1 MFINF
6 LRTNKI
12 AAGVLTVLR
21 LYLGYSWLTA
31 GWGKLTGGG
40 FDASGF
46 LGFAVKSATGDH
58 PAVQGWWADFLTNF
72 AIPNIDLFN
81 FLVPIGEF
89 AVGLGLILGCFSKT
103 AMFFGLA
110 MNFAFMFSGTTSTNP
125 QMVLLG
131 IFIII
136 AGANAGRFGV
146 DFYLSKLL
154 SNKFPGVK
162 KFETRKLNNKLA

>member
-12 AAGVLTVLR
+12 ASGVLTVLR
-21 LYLGYSWLTA
+21 LYLGYEWIHA
-31 GWGKLTGGG
+31 GWGKLSAGG

-46 LGFAVKSATGDH
+46 LQFAVKNSTGDH
-58 PAVQGWWADFLTNF
+58 PAVQGWWADFLTHF
-72 AIPNIDLFN
+72 AIPHIDLFN

-89 AVGLGLILGCFSKT
+89 AIGLGLILGCFTKT
-103 AMFFGLA
+103 AMFFGLM
-110 MNFAFMFSGTTSTNP
+110 MNFSFMFSGTTSTNP

-136 AGANAGRFGV
+136 AGSNAGRIGLDHYIRKFIEKKR
-146 DFYLSKLL
+146 LNNHSIASNKL
-154 SNKFPGVK
+154 SN
-162 KFETRKLNNKLA
+162 AS

>member
-12 AAGVLTVLR
+12 ASGFLTIIR
-21 LYLGYSWLTA
+21 LYLGYEWIHA
-31 GWGKLTGGG
+31 GWGKLSAGG

-46 LGFAVKSATGDH
+46 LGFAVKSATGEH

-89 AVGLGLILGCFSKT
+89 AIGLGLILGCFTKT
-103 AMFFGLA
+103 AMFFGLM

-136 AGANAGRFGV
+136 AGSNAGRIGLDHYVSKFIKRKTSFTPKV
-146 DFYLSKLL
+146 PHHNLSKV
-154 SNKFPGVK
+154 S
-162 KFETRKLNNKLA
+162 

>member
-12 AAGVLTVLR
+12 ASGFLTIIR
-21 LYLGYSWLTA
+21 LYLGYEWIHA
-31 GWGKLTGGG
+31 GWGKLSTGG

-46 LGFAVKSATGDH
+46 LGFAVRSATGDH
-58 PAVQGWWADFLTNF
+58 PAVQKWWADFLTNF

-81 FLVPIGEF
+81 ILVPIGEF
-89 AVGLGLILGCFSKT
+89 AIGLGLILGCFTKT
-103 AMFFGLA
+103 AMFFGLM

-136 AGANAGRFGV
+136 AGSNAGRIGLDHYV
-146 DFYLSKLL
+146 SKFI
-154 SNKFPGVK
+154 N
-162 KFETRKLNNKLA
+162 RKTSFAPKVQDHNLRNAS